1 MNPNFLKALEDYSK
15 GEAVILIDDESRENE
30 GDIVV
35 ATDCIT
41 ESHLNFMEY
50 QARGLVCVSIST
62 SQAKR
67 LNLSLQTEN
76 NNAPYQ
82 TAFTKSIALKNCN
95 YPLESAKARVQCMRA
110 LASPTSKA
118 SDFTTPGNVYP
129 LIANKS
135 GTISRDGQTE
145 GSHDLSRIAG
155 FNASGV
161 ICEIVNKDGTMAR
174 GESLNNFA
182 SKYQLPI
189 ISVSDILKYRV
200 QNEILLKEKEF
211 IKNCKTDFGVFDVYV
226 LYDEVDNKEHFVLA
240 YGNYKD
246 NLESSL
252 VRIHSECLTG
262 DVFGSRR
269 CDCGKQLENSTK
281 MIKEAGCGY
290 IIYLRQEGRGIG
302 LLNKIKAYQ
311 LQDQGL
317 DTVEAN
323 ECLGLDVDKR
333 DYAVAA
339 KILQLFS
346 IKSVNLMTN
355 NPDKINVISSFG
367 IKINKRV
374 PLIIEN
380 DPHSI
385 AYIKTKRDKLGHM
398 L

>member
-1 MNPNFLKALEDYSK
+1 MNSNFIKALEKYK
-15 GEAVILIDDESRENE
+15 QGKAVILTDDECRENE

-35 ATDCIT
+35 ATDCIN
-41 ESHLNFMEY
+41 ESHLNLMEY
-50 QARGLVCVSIST
+50 KARGLVCVSIST
-62 SQAKR
+62 AQAKK

-82 TAFTKSIALKNCN
+82 TAFTKSIALKKNKDFI
-95 YPLESAKARVQCMRA
+95 ESAKARVECMQA
-110 LASPTSKA
+110 LASPNSNA
-118 SDFTTPGNVYP
+118 SDFISPGNVYP

-135 GTISRDGQTE
+135 GTIGRDGQTE

-155 FNASGV
+155 FNPSGV
-161 ICEIVNKDGTMAR
+161 ICEIVNPDGTMTR
-174 GESLNNFA
+174 GEKLNEFA

-200 QNEILLKEKEF
+200 QNEILLKEKDF
-211 IKNCKTDFGVFDVYV
+211 IKDCKTDYGIFDVYV
-226 LYDEVDNKEHFVLA
+226 LYDEVDDKEHFVLA

-246 NLESSL
+246 NLESPL

-281 MIKEAGCGY
+281 MIKDSGCGY

-317 DTVEAN
+317 DTVQAN
-323 ECLGLDVDKR
+323 ECLGLEVDKR

-339 KILQLFS
+339 KILQMFAIES
-346 IKSVNLMTN
+346 IDLMTN

-367 IKINKRV
+367 IKITNRV

-380 DPHSI
+380 DPHSKF
-385 AYIKTKRDKLGHM
+385 YIETKRDKLGHM